1 LAQQDPFDMP
11 HFVGIRRELLG
22 YAGRTTRKKEKT
34 TLVGIAPCRRK
45 GVAVQTAT
53 ALADEQRT

>member
-1 LAQQDPFDMP
+1 
-11 HFVGIRRELLG
+11 LLG

-45 GVAVQTAT
+45 GVAGQTAT